1 MTLWILL
8 PVLHRQLSLGFH
20 VLGLLEGHWLINV
33 CPQEAQI
40 AHFTFAL
47 PKVSVLLS
55 MSSASTH
62 RLSCTPVEAHRPAV
76 KHR

>member
-20 VLGLLEGHWLINV
+20 VLGLLEGQWLINV

-62 RLSCTPVEAHRPAV
+62 GLSCTPVEAHRPAV